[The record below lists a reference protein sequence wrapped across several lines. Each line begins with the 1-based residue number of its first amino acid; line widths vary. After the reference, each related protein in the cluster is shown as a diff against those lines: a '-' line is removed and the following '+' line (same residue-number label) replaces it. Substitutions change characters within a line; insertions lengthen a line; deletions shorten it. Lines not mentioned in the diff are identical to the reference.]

1 MQSFSKTI
9 RNGGVMAALTVMVGL
24 GLMATPRPAQAIYC
38 ANCSTFYQQM
48 FQYAK
53 DVETALNT
61 AQQLSTQI
69 QQYQNMVR
77 QGVQL
82 PNRIFSQITGDLQKV
97 VSIYN
102 DAKSL
107 GRDIASFDEKFKA
120 NFKDY
125 DEWLKEGSFTAK
137 ASADRYMSWS
147 KQGRDNARTAM
158 HAAGINVSSFA
169 EENTTL
175 DQIVARSQ
183 SATGRMQAIQAGN
196 EIAAQN
202 VQQLQKLRD
211 LMATQITLQGNY
223 MAQLQERQAVDDAF
237 NQKFRSG
244 SVKGTAADKTYGP
257 TDK

>member
-1 MQSFSKTI
+1 MQSISTVI
-9 RNGGVMAALTVMVGL
+9 RNGGVMAALTVALGL
-24 GLMATPRPAQAIYC
+24 GLAVTPRPAQAIFC
-38 ANCSTFYQQM
+38 SNCSTFLQQM

-69 QQYQNMVR
+69 QQYQNMVQ

-82 PNRIFSQITGDLQKV
+82 PNRIFNQITGDLQRV
-97 VSIYN
+97 ATVYN
-102 DAKSL
+102 DARSL
-107 GRDIASFDEKFKA
+107 GRDISGFDDKFRA
-120 NFKDY
+120 QFKDY
-125 DEWLKEGSFTAK
+125 GQWLKDGSFTAQ
-137 ASADRYMSWS
+137 ASADRYRNWS
-147 KQGRDNARTAM
+147 EQGRDNARTAM
-158 HAAGINVSSFA
+158 HAAGLNVSTFA
-169 EENTTL
+169 DENAML

-202 VQQLQKLRD
+202 VQQLQRLRD

-237 NQKFRSG
+237 TQKFRSG
-244 SVKGTAADKTYGP
+244 NVQGTAASKAYSP
-257 TDK
+257 KE